1 MSINN
6 SHHTFS
12 FYQDHLIHHT
22 LLLFLQIDSINHE
35 QSLYL
40 PELLVTDSYQD
51 DIAMLIDGK
60 TV

>member
-1 MSINN
+1 MSVNN

-22 LLLFLQIDSINHE
+22 LLLFLQIDSINHDE
-35 QSLYL
+35 SLHL
-40 PELLVTDSYQD
+40 PELLVKDSYQD
-51 DIAMLIDGK
+51 DIAKLIYGK